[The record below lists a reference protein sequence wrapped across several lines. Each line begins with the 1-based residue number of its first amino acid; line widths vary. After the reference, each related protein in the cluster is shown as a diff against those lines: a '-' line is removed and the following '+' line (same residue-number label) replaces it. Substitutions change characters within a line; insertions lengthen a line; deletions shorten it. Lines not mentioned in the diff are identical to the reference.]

1 MKEIGNRADNHV
13 LVYKEKYAG
22 MVLPPTSEA
31 VDAGVPSK
39 DIQMVRDV
47 AVDQAD
53 GARTVAP

>member
-13 LVYKEKYAG
+13 LVYQEKYAC
-22 MVLPPTSEA
+22 MVLPHTSEA

-39 DIQMVRDV
+39 DIRMVRDV

-53 GARTVAP
+53 GTRTVAP